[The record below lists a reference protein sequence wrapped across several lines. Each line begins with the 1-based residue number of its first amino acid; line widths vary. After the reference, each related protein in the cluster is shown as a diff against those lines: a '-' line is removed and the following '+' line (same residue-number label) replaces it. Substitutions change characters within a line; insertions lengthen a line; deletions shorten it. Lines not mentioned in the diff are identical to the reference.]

1 MNMCQKL
8 KEIAEV
14 RAGFTVRK
22 LSRHALTQPYSVI
35 QIRNVSEFGT
45 LDLSDMAETQLEEV
59 PPRFFLNKGDVLFCA
74 RGARN
79 QAAACVVDADRV
91 VVGSQF
97 FILRVASQAVLPEYL
112 AWYINQQPAQRYL
125 NERTSGS
132 HVRMILRDDLL
143 DLPVAVPALTVQR
156 QILELHRMQV
166 QEQRLLVQL
175 GQKRQRLMSGL
186 CVEAAEKQEQRSK
199 GIK

>member
-1 MNMCQKL
+1 MKMNQKL

-14 RAGFTVRK
+14 RAGLTVRK
-22 LSRHALTQPYSVI
+22 VSRNALTQLYSVI
-35 QIRNVSEFGT
+35 QIRNVSEFGL
-45 LDLSDMAETQLEEV
+45 LDLTEMAEMHLEEV
-59 PPRFFLNKGDVLFCA
+59 PSRFFLSKGDVLFCA
-74 RGARN
+74 RGTRN

-97 FILRVASQAVLPEYL
+97 FILRAASQAVLPEYL

-143 DLPVAVPALTVQR
+143 DLPVAVPALKVQR
-156 QILELHRMQV
+156 QILELHRLQV
-166 QEQRLLVQL
+166 QEQRLLHQL
-175 GQKRQRLMSGL
+175 SQKRLELLSGL
-186 CVEAAEKQEQRSK
+186 CVEAAEKPEHRFK
-199 GIK
+199 GKK

>member
-1 MNMCQKL
+1 MKMNQKL

-22 LSRHALTQPYSVI
+22 VSRNALTQPYSVI

-45 LDLSDMAETQLEEV
+45 LDLSDMADARLGEV
-59 PPRFFLNKGDVLFCA
+59 PPRFFLSRGDVLFCA
-74 RGARN
+74 RGTRN
-79 QAAACVVDADRV
+79 QAAACVVDVDRV

-112 AWYINQQPAQRYL
+112 AWCINQKPAQRYL

-143 DLPVAVPALTVQR
+143 DLPVAVPAMAVQR
-156 QILELHRMQV
+156 QILELRRLQV
-166 QEQRLLVQL
+166 KEQSLLNQL
-175 GQKRQRLMSGL
+175 RQRRQDLLSAL
-186 CVEAAEKQEQRSK
+186 CVEAAEK
-199 GIK
+199 

>member
-1 MNMCQKL
+1 MNDKL
-8 KEIAEV
+8 RNIAQV

-22 LSRHALTQPYSVI
+22 APRNTRTQLYSVL

-45 LDLSDMAETQLEEV
+45 LDLRKMAEMRLAEI
-59 PPRFFLNKGDVLFCA
+59 PARFFLNKGDVLFCA

-79 QAAACVVDADRV
+79 QAAACVVDVDRV

-97 FILRVASQAVLPEYL
+97 FILRVAGRAVLPEYL

-125 NERTSGS
+125 NERTAGS

-143 DLPVAVPALTVQR
+143 DLPVALPPLTVQR
-156 QILELHRMQV
+156 QILELRRLQM
-166 QEQRLLVQL
+166 QEQSLLSRL
-175 GQKRQRLMSGL
+175 RQRRQDLLSAL
-186 CVEAAEKQEQRSK
+186 CVKAAEKQEHHCE
-199 GIK
+199 GA

>member
-1 MNMCQKL
+1 MKMNEKL

-22 LSRHALTQPYSVI
+22 VSRHALTQPYSVI
-35 QIRNVSEFGT
+35 QIRNVSEFGL
-45 LDLSDMAETQLEEV
+45 LDLTEMAEMHLEEV
-59 PPRFFLNKGDVLFCA
+59 PSRFFLSKGDVLFCA
-74 RGARN
+74 RGTRN
-79 QAAACVVDADRV
+79 QAAACVVDVDRV

-97 FILRVASQAVLPEYL
+97 FILRVAGQAVLPEYL

-125 NERTSGS
+125 NERLSGS

-143 DLPVAVPALTVQR
+143 DLPVAVPALKVQR
-156 QILELHRMQV
+156 RILELHLLQV

-175 GQKRQRLMSGL
+175 SQKRQQLMSGL
-186 CVEAAEKQEQRSK
+186 CVEAAGKQEHRSK
-199 GIK
+199 GTK